1 MNAQEFVNLLRT
13 LNVLDTA
20 ATENLRGQAQVV
32 NNQLSPQQ
40 ILKSLLDAGQITRD
54 QAKLVVA
61 NLQRAESQVKEEDEE
76 GTEGE
81 ESVEDGDTSAADAP
95 AAE

>member
-61 NLQRAESQVKEEDEE
+61 NLQRAEAQVKEEDEE
-76 GTEGE
+76 EIVDLSQIGGE
-81 ESVEDGDTSAADAP
+81 AEVEEVND
-95 AAE
+95 

>member
-20 ATENLRGQAQVV
+20 ATESLRGQAQVV

-40 ILKSLLDAGQITRD
+40 ILKSLLDAGQITP
-54 QAKLVVA
+54 ACHWY
-61 NLQRAESQVKEEDEE
+61 
-76 GTEGE
+76 
-81 ESVEDGDTSAADAP
+81 DTVTLRWSSKGCMVSAVTAHTA
-95 AAE
+95 

>member
-13 LNVLDTA
+13 LNVLDAA
-20 ATENLRGQAQVV
+20 ATESLRGQAQVV

-61 NLQRAESQVKEEDEE
+61 NLQRAESQVKEEEANFIVM
-76 GTEGE
+76 TYIMTY
-81 ESVEDGDTSAADAP
+81 V
-95 AAE
+95 